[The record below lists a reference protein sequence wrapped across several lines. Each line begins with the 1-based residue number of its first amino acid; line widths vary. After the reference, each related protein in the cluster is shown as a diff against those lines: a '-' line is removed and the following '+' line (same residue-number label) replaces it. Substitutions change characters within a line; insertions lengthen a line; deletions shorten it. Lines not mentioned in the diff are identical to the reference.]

1 MIVLPRSHHYTSGLE
16 AFPDRLIDA
25 NHRPSRRC
33 VMAAIGA
40 LIILLANAAL
50 AQAPAA
56 ADSAPEPAAADAK
69 PAEAG
74 PKPAPKQPKSPLI
87 EIDAR
92 FFEIPA
98 EDAGKLGLIPAPTT
112 PNLKGQTRTG
122 KPGPAAPVP
131 TVDAVLEPFAAAKLL
146 QRIGE
151 SKNVKAL
158 SSPSVAT
165 RSGQRAVIEVIRE
178 FRYPTEFEFDKGAGI
193 ITPKAFETRNLGI
206 TLEVEPVA
214 EAEGPIDLNLV
225 PQVVRLD
232 GYVRASD
239 GQPVPLRNGR
249 SVGADMTLQDFAAI
263 KYPRDTVLQPIFST
277 SKISTSISL
286 WSGQTL
292 VLGGLR
298 KDEHE
303 DGKPAVSRMLYVI
316 ITARRVEAPAGAA
329 AEVLPVAVI
338 NKADEEGF
346 VRSPFAPEAKPIDAR
361 GLPAGTE
368 LKCPVTKRLFRLP

>member
-1 MIVLPRSHHYTSGLE
+1 MIVRGKPHYYNRHLPSG
-16 AFPDRLIDA
+16 
-25 NHRPSRRC
+25 
-33 VMAAIGA
+33 VMAALGA
-40 LIILLANAAL
+40 LATLLANSAL
-50 AQAPAA
+50 AQSPAA
-56 ADSAPEPAAADAK
+56 PDLVPPPAAADAK
-69 PAEAG
+69 PADAV
-74 PKPAPKQPKSPLI
+74 PKPAPKPPKAPQI
-87 EIDAR
+87 EIEAR

-98 EDAGKLGLIPAPTT
+98 EDAKKLGLLPAPAA
-112 PNLKGQTRTG
+112 NLKGQTKAG
-122 KPGPAAPVP
+122 KSGAAVA

-151 SKNVKAL
+151 SKNVNLL
-158 SSPSVAT
+158 SAPRLST

-178 FRYPTEFEFDKGAGI
+178 FRYPTEFDFDKGAGI
-193 ITPKAFETRNLGI
+193 MIPKAFETRNLGI

-232 GYVRASD
+232 GYMRASD

-277 SKISTSISL
+277 SKITTSISL

-303 DGKPAVSRMLYVI
+303 EGKPAVSRLLYVA
-316 ITARRVEAPAGAA
+316 ITARRVEAPIGAA
-329 AEVLPVAVI
+329 AEVLPVAAI

-346 VRSPFAPEAKPIDAR
+346 VRSPFAPEARPIDAR
-361 GLPAGTE
+361 GLPAGAE